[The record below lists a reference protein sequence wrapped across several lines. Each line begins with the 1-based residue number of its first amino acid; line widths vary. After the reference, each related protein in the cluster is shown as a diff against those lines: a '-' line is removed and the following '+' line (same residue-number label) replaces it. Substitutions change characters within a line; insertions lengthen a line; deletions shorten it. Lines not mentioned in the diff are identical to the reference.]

1 MNKTL
6 NLLVMVVILMIGIGI
21 VGGIYYFGNSK
32 EDSSKEEN
40 EESLIENIGDDE
52 EDSQVV
58 NNYQLINLSVGQTSK
73 IQYDFLGNTLNN
85 VNFTSLDSSIVS
97 VDNEGN
103 ITGVSVGKT
112 TIVLNYDGKKIKF
125 YVTVNDDYTSNVS
138 ANKTRIHFISLHRPD
153 TGEFK
158 TSDAILLESN
168 GKYALI
174 DTGYS
179 ATRSN
184 LYSYLMQ
191 FATNGVLKLEFV
203 LITHN
208 QTDHIGALSYLLQK
222 DNIKIKTLYINRY
235 YKNDIR
241 AKYMR
246 GTKEENYAVYNSQNN
261 RNYVIN
267 NQNRYNNAITLMNQR
282 HQSDSSNF
290 NIYYLSGA
298 DDARNSNGGLKAL
311 SFGNYT
317 ISLYNTKQRLKS
329 SKMDYN
335 GFDSGSCLNEY
346 CRNADGNVNSVVAKV
361 TSNVNG
367 VKHTTLLTGDLNYP
381 LLQGITKS
389 VGKVDVF
396 KMPHHGVYATNKRKG
411 LTSSVIRNSLKN
423 SINSN
428 TIVVVTASKNKFT
441 NRSILGMKYVSQTLG
456 RPIYYTGGK
465 SGSDGKTI
473 VIDYAKSTL
482 YVDYS

>member
-1 MNKTL
+1 M
-6 NLLVMVVILMIGIGI
+6 
-21 VGGIYYFGNSK
+21 SK
-32 EDSSKEEN
+32 ESKIVMLSITILIISVVGCVYWQVKTKEESKDSQ
-40 EESLIENIGDDE
+40 ETMIDQIEE
-52 EDSQVV
+52 ED
-58 NNYQLINLSVGQTSK
+58 NDTIGNYQYINLSVGQKTK
-73 IQYDFLGNTLNN
+73 IGYDFLAEKLTKI
-85 VNFTSLDSSIVS
+85 NFTSANPEIAT
-97 VDNEGN
+97 VDKEGN
-103 ITGVSVGKT
+103 VTAISVGST
-112 TIVLNYDGKKIKF
+112 TITLDYNGGTIEF
-125 YVTVNDDYTSNVS
+125 YVSIDDSYSSNVS
-138 ANKTRIHFISLHRPD
+138 TTETKIHFISLHRPD

-179 ATRSN
+179 ATRNN

-208 QTDHIGALSYLLQK
+208 HTDHIGALTYLLQK
-222 DNIKIKTLYINRY
+222 DNIKIKTLYINKY
-235 YKNDIR
+235 YKNDIM
-241 AKYMR
+241 AKYM
-246 GTKEENYAVYNSQNN
+246 GGSKEENYAIYNSQKN
-261 RNYVIN
+261 REYVIN
-267 NQNRYNNAITLMNQR
+267 NQKRYNNVITLMHQR

-290 NIYYLSGA
+290 NVYYLSGS
-298 DDARNSNGGLKAL
+298 DDARKSNGGLKTL
-311 SFGNYT
+311 DFGNYT
-317 ISLYNTKQRLKS
+317 IRLYNTKQQLKS

-335 GFDSGSCLNEY
+335 GFNSGNCLNEY

-389 VGKVDVF
+389 AGKVDVF

-423 SINSN
+423 SIGSN
-428 TIVVVTASKNKFT
+428 TIVVVTTAKSKFT
-441 NRSILGMKYVSQTLG
+441 NRSILGMMYTSQTLG
-456 RPIYYTGGK
+456 RPMYYTGGN
-465 SGSDGKTI
+465 SGPDGKTI
-473 VIDYAKSTL
+473 VINYASPNL
-482 YVDYS
+482 NVEYN